1 MTNQH
6 KADAA
11 LQQWQ
16 SLRAL
21 PPDERIEVLMAEF
34 FAPSIQPCDVEYEAT
49 LRNVAMEM
57 AHV

>member
-1 MTNQH
+1 MTNQQT
-6 KADAA
+6 ADAI

-21 PPDERIEVLMAEF
+21 PPDERIEALFFDF
-34 FAPSIQPCDVEYEAT
+34 FAPPPASDMEYEIT

-57 AHV
+57 AQ